1 MRVMLSEGERIVHL
15 GSWRWKCRHRGNGL
29 VGGGIPHLRPGT
41 GVAITELRRV
51 DEQALPSE
59 DAATLGR
66 VFREAIGT
74 GSIFEND
81 HRVVRPDG
89 NIRFIHN
96 RAVPQFDASGKLV
109 AYLGATLDIT
119 ERKQAEETLKA
130 SLREKEVL
138 LKEIHHRVKNNM
150 QVMSSLVDLQADR
163 TQDEAVRA
171 VLQDVM
177 HRVRSMAL
185 VHEKLYQSTDMA
197 RVEFAE
203 YAQSLL
209 GYLWRAYGTTASGVR
224 LTLDLEPVPL
234 SVNVAVP
241 CGLILNELATNA
253 LKYAFRAR
261 TASRLAAKWPCRF
274 VATTKAGY
282 ACAVRDNGVGLPPG
296 LDWRK
301 AKSLGL
307 HLVQILAQ
315 QLHATVEVCG
325 GEGTEFIIAF
335 GGPEPSKERQL

>member
-1 MRVMLSEGERIVHL
+1 
-15 GSWRWKCRHRGNGL
+15 
-29 VGGGIPHLRPGT
+29 
-41 GVAITELRRV
+41 
-51 DEQALPSE
+51 
-59 DAATLGR
+59 
-66 VFREAIGT
+66 
-74 GSIFEND
+74 
-81 HRVVRPDG
+81 
-89 NIRFIHN
+89 
-96 RAVPQFDASGKLV
+96 
-109 AYLGATLDIT
+109 
-119 ERKQAEETLKA
+119 
-130 SLREKEVL
+130 
-138 LKEIHHRVKNNM
+138 
-150 QVMSSLVDLQADR
+150 
-163 TQDEAVRA
+163 
-171 VLQDVM
+171 M

-253 LKYAFRAR
+253 LKYAFRGRAPSALGGEVAVSLRGDDEGRVCLRAAR
-261 TASRLAAKWPCRF
+261 QRRWTSARARL
-274 VATTKAGY
+274 
-282 ACAVRDNGVGLPPG
+282 
-296 LDWRK
+296 RK